1 MKKIK
6 NQEIWDRAKKR
17 HRLSNEVIQMA
28 KTLGLN
34 PKKFGS
40 IDNHKQETWKE
51 PLPDFIRT
59 LYHKR
64 FKKRVEDDRMD
75 M

>member
-1 MKKIK
+1 MTKIK
-6 NQEIWDRAKKR
+6 DPKIWAAAKKR

-28 KTLGLN
+28 KALGLN

-40 IDNHKQETWKE
+40 IDNHKQEPWKE

-64 FKKRVEDDRMD
+64 FKKGVKDDK
-75 M
+75 